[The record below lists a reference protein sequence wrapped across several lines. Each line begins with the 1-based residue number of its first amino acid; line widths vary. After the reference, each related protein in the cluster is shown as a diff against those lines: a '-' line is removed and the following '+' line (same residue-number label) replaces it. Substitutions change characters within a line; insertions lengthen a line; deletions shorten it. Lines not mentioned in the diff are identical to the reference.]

1 VTAAERPEN
10 AKRGVVTPFA
20 RPARRL
26 RRSEERDLAA
36 ELERLAGENADLRA
50 QLESHS
56 SKIIID
62 AALSAAARLLG
73 VVRAEVELRIAEG
86 RWAVQKA
93 RNDANAAKAAAH
105 DEIERLESLKR
116 QLAWQ
121 TQAFAADLNALV
133 DSRLPA
139 PPRPPSLDEALT
151 DRLPGGS
158 GSET

>member
-1 VTAAERPEN
+1 M
-10 AKRGVVTPFA
+10 TPFA

-26 RRSEERDLAA
+26 RRSDERDLAA
-36 ELERLAGENADLRA
+36 DVERLTRENTDLRA
-50 QLESHS
+50 QLEAQS

-62 AALSAAARLLG
+62 AALSAAARLLA

-93 RNDANAAKAAAH
+93 RNDANAAIAAAN
-105 DEIERLESLKR
+105 DEIARLESLKR

-139 PPRPPSLDEALT
+139 PQAPPSLDQALT

-158 GSET
+158 ETH